1 LTRPDMRPWLDKRL
15 ERPRA
20 AYDEAAPFAP

>member
-1 LTRPDMRPWLDKRL
+1 MRPWLDKRL